1 MQYSPKLKKAMEEIK
16 KVCSKYDV
24 AALVVLHTPGFSE
37 YMNRLD
43 PSYSCV
49 IQNGDEIRVR
59 ARANEDF
66 NGDKEARNKKIADT
80 ANMFHHLSEIGMR
93 QGLAI
98 SEVSKKVNE
107 IVNAEHFGGGHSS
120 NTQQNN

>member
-16 KVCSKYDV
+16 KICSKYDIG
-24 AALVVLHTPGFSE
+24 AMVVLHTPGFSE
-37 YMNRLD
+37 YLNRLD

-59 ARANEDF
+59 ARVKEDF
-66 NGDKEARNKKIADT
+66 NGDKDMRDKKISDT
-80 ANMFHHLSEIGMR
+80 SNMLHLLSNTTMT
-93 QGLAI
+93 QGLAL
-98 SEVSKKVNE
+98 SDVSKRVDD

-120 NTQQNN
+120 NTEQNN